1 MRKVLDQRLFDLI
14 RGFLTDYLPHRRN
27 ASPHT
32 IRAYSQAIRQLLE
45 HVATSNGKS
54 IAEVTFADIDGEAV
68 SRFLDHL
75 ERCRNRS
82 TATRNHLLKCI
93 RAFYSYAAEEEPS
106 VVACK
111 GELGKVPFK
120 RAAAEPALKYA
131 SESDIALIL
140 NAPDAKTAKGR
151 RDRTLM
157 SFLYDTGAR
166 VQEVLNVRVSDVQ
179 TNGTPTVMLFG
190 KGRKARPVPMMRNTV
205 GMLKRYLAEFH
216 PSGGESSSE
225 PLFYTTRNGE
235 RRRMTED
242 NVRKMVAAYGVAVA
256 KQRPGFPVR
265 IHPHLFRHS
274 RAMHLYQNG
283 MDLSLVSQWLGHAQ
297 IETTLIYAHAD
308 TEMKRRAIE
317 QATPESSPV
326 RKHIIPQRM
335 KIDDDKMILTLYG
348 MR

>member
-1 MRKVLDQRLFDLI
+1 MRKVQDQRLFDLI

-32 IRAYSQAIRQLLE
+32 IRAYSQAIRQLLG
-45 HVATSNGKS
+45 HVATSNRKS
-54 IAEVTFADIDGEAV
+54 IAEVTFADIDSEAV

-75 ERCRNRS
+75 ERCRNCS
-82 TATRNHLLKCI
+82 TATRNHRLKCI
-93 RAFYSYAAEEEPS
+93 RAFYSYAAEDEPS

-151 RDRTLM
+151 RDRMLM

-179 TNGTPTVMLFG
+179 TNGTPTVMLIG
-190 KGRKARPVPMMRNTV
+190 KGRKARLVPMMRNTV

-216 PSGGESSSE
+216 PSGG
-225 PLFYTTRNGE
+225 
-235 RRRMTED
+235 
-242 NVRKMVAAYGVAVA
+242 
-256 KQRPGFPVR
+256 
-265 IHPHLFRHS
+265 
-274 RAMHLYQNG
+274 
-283 MDLSLVSQWLGHAQ
+283 
-297 IETTLIYAHAD
+297 
-308 TEMKRRAIE
+308 
-317 QATPESSPV
+317 
-326 RKHIIPQRM
+326 
-335 KIDDDKMILTLYG
+335 
-348 MR
+348 